1 MHYVEVPVR
10 PTIPC
15 ANKRFLTMS
24 KQKKRPHDWWIVAG
38 IAVLSLI
45 LGMLG
50 FYQYASDRHGSPLGL
65 PDILYRSLQ
74 LFTLESGG
82 LQGPLPV
89 TLEIARWLA
98 PFTGVF
104 AAVKGVLSLAHQQ
117 GRSSLRLRN
126 IQDHAIVCGA
136 DQGSAH
142 IAHELASNGVSVVVI
157 DNHPTEASPY
167 KLSPDI
173 IQIKGNALDSA
184 ILGRVKVQT
193 ARYLFSA
200 TDSDV
205 DNIGVVQE
213 AQRIVNARERD
224 KDGRVLNCYARVS
237 DYRTRALFY
246 THPLFSDSSKRFN
259 AQIFNIY
266 DRGARLLFE
275 SCAPDRYRA
284 IRGKDD
290 PPASIMIF
298 GFSPLAK
305 SLVLHVAR
313 VGHYANGRKAVI
325 RIIDEQAARQT
336 AALSL
341 SAPALEQLV
350 NIQPYD
356 CPIDGLSIAC
366 LKEIIASPPDVM
378 YICAESDIQAL
389 TLARRLAVLPGYKDV
404 PLVVTLLQKD
414 ALTKLLYKDNLVQ
427 NNTVQLFPLLDKTS
441 DLKQIIGEQLD
452 EAAKIIH
459 ELYLEDRFR
468 QGETVESNAS
478 LVPWENL
485 PEGIKDS
492 NRGQADH
499 LPVKLRA
506 IGLTLEAAL
515 NAEDTWQ
522 FTAEEIRVLAEME
535 HRRWMADKRLD
546 GWQPTAGKKD
556 SKRKLSPLL
565 VDFDDLPEGEKHK
578 DEQAVV
584 VHSRRLLENL
594 RRQVTAV

>member
-1 MHYVEVPVR
+1 MP
-10 PTIPC
+10 
-15 ANKRFLTMS
+15 
-24 KQKKRPHDWWIVAG
+24 KQKKRLHDWWIVAG
-38 IAVLSLI
+38 IAVLSLT
-45 LGMLG
+45 LGMVG
-50 FYQYASDRHGSPLGL
+50 FYQYASDRHGLPLGL
-65 PDILYRSLQ
+65 PDMLYRSLQ

-98 PFTGVF
+98 PFTGVY
-104 AAVKGVLSLAHQQ
+104 AAIKGVLSLVHRQ
-117 GRSSLRLRN
+117 GKSSLRLRN

-136 DQGSAH
+136 NQGSAH
-142 IAHELASNGVSVVVI
+142 IAHELVNNGVSVVVI
-157 DNHPTEASPY
+157 DNSSTKTSPY

-173 IQIKGNALDSA
+173 IQLTGNALDAA
-184 ILGRVKVQT
+184 ILQRAKVQT
-193 ARYLFSA
+193 ARYLFTV

-205 DNIGVVQE
+205 DNVGIVQE
-213 AQRIVNARERD
+213 AQRFLNAWERG
-224 KDGRVLNCYARVS
+224 KDGRVLDCYARVS

-246 THPLFSDSSKRFN
+246 THPLFSDSTKRFN
-259 AQIFNIY
+259 AQILNLF

-284 IRGKDD
+284 IRCKDD
-290 PPASIMIF
+290 PPASILIF

-313 VGHYANGRKAVI
+313 IGHYANDRKAVI
-325 RIIDEQAARQT
+325 RIVDEQAARQT

-350 NIQPYD
+350 NIQPHD
-356 CPIDGLSIAC
+356 CPIDGLSTAC
-366 LKEIIASPPDVM
+366 LQEIIASPPDVI
-378 YICAESDIQAL
+378 YICTESDLQAL
-389 TLARRLAVLPGYKDV
+389 TLARRLAVLPAYKAI
-404 PLVVTLLQKD
+404 PLVVTLLQTD
-414 ALTKLLYKDNLVQ
+414 ALTELLDEDKPAQ
-427 NNTVQLFPLLDKTS
+427 NNTIQLFPLLDKTS

-452 EAAKIIH
+452 EAAKMIH
-459 ELYLEDRFR
+459 DLYREDRFK
-468 QGETVESNAS
+468 QGETVETNAS

-499 LPVKLRA
+499 LPIKLRTV
-506 IGLTLEAAL
+506 GLTLEEAL
-515 NAEDTWQ
+515 NAADSWQ
-522 FTAEEIRVLAEME
+522 FTDEQVRILAEME
-535 HRRWMADKRLD
+535 HRRWLADKRLD

-565 VDFDDLPEGEKHK
+565 VDFDDLPEAEKHK

-584 VHSRRLLENL
+584 VHIQHLLENL
-594 RRQVTAV
+594 RRQVRPA

>member
-1 MHYVEVPVR
+1 MP
-10 PTIPC
+10 
-15 ANKRFLTMS
+15 NK
-24 KQKKRPHDWWIVAG
+24 KKRLYDWWIIAG

-45 LGMLG
+45 LGVVG
-50 FYQYASDRHGSPLGL
+50 FYQYASDRDGAHSGL
-65 PDILYRSLQ
+65 LDMLYRSLQ

-89 TLEIARWLA
+89 TLEMARWLA
-98 PFTGVF
+98 PFTGVY
-104 AAVKGVLSLAHQQ
+104 AAIKGVLSLAHRQ
-117 GRSSLRLRN
+117 GKSSLRLRN
-126 IQDHAIVCGA
+126 IQDHAIVCGVN
-136 DQGSAH
+136 QGSVH
-142 IAHELASNGVSVVVI
+142 IAHELVNNGVSVVVI
-157 DNHPTEASPY
+157 DNNPAEASPY

-173 IQIKGNALDSA
+173 IQLTGNALDA
-184 ILGRVKVQT
+184 AVLQRAKVQT
-193 ARYLFSA
+193 ARYLFIA

-205 DNIGVVQE
+205 DNIGIVQE
-213 AQRIVNARERD
+213 AHRIANARKQV
-224 KDGRVLNCYARVS
+224 KDGRVLDSYVRVS
-237 DYRTRALFY
+237 DFRTRALFY
-246 THPLFSDSSKRFN
+246 THPLFSDSGERFN
-259 AQIFNIY
+259 AQIFSLF

-298 GFSPLAK
+298 GFNPLAK

-313 VGHYANGRKAVI
+313 IGHYANDRNAVI

-341 SAPALEQLV
+341 STPALEQLV
-350 NIQPYD
+350 NIQPHD
-356 CPIDGLSIAC
+356 CSIDGLSTTY
-366 LKEIIASPPDVM
+366 LQEIVASPPDVM

-389 TLARRLAVLPGYKDV
+389 TLARRLATLPGYKDI
-404 PLVVTLLQKD
+404 PLIVTLLQTD
-414 ALTKLLYKDNLVQ
+414 ALTELLYEDKQTQ
-427 NNTVQLFPLLDKTS
+427 NNNVRLFPLLDKTS

-459 ELYLEDRFR
+459 ELYREDQFK
-468 QGETVESNAS
+468 QGETVETNAS

-499 LPVKLRA
+499 LPIKLRA
-506 IGLTLEAAL
+506 IGLTLEDAL
-515 NAEDTWQ
+515 NAADAWQ
-522 FTAEEIRVLAEME
+522 FTSEQIRILAEME

-546 GWQPTAGKKD
+546 GWQPTVGKKD
-556 SKRKLSPLL
+556 SKRKLTPLL
-565 VDFDDLPEGEKHK
+565 VDFNDLPEAEKHK

-584 VHSRRLLENL
+584 VHSHRLLENL
-594 RRQVTAV
+594 RRQVKTT

>member
-1 MHYVEVPVR
+1 MP
-10 PTIPC
+10 
-15 ANKRFLTMS
+15 
-24 KQKKRPHDWWIVAG
+24 KQKKRLHDWWVIAG
-38 IAVLSLI
+38 IAVLSLT

-50 FYQYASDRHGSPLGL
+50 FYQYTSDGYGSPLGL
-65 PDILYRSLQ
+65 PDMLYRSLQ

-98 PFTGVF
+98 PFTGVY
-104 AAVKGVLSLAHQQ
+104 AAIKGVLALAHQQ
-117 GRSSLRLRN
+117 GKSSLRLRN

-136 DQGSAH
+136 NKGSAH
-142 IAHELASNGVSVVVI
+142 IAHELVSNGVSVVVI
-157 DNHPTEASPY
+157 DNNSMEASPY

-173 IQIKGNALDSA
+173 IQLTGNALDAA
-184 ILGRVKVQT
+184 ILQRAKVQT
-193 ARYLFSA
+193 ARYLFTA

-205 DNIGVVQE
+205 DNIGIVQE
-213 AQRIVNARERD
+213 AQRIANARERD
-224 KDGRVLNCYARVS
+224 KDVRVLDCYARVS

-246 THPLFSDSSKRFN
+246 THPLFSDSAKRFN
-259 AQIFNIY
+259 AQIFNLF

-290 PPASIMIF
+290 PPASITIF

-313 VGHYANGRKAVI
+313 TGHYANDRKTVI
-325 RIIDEQAARQT
+325 RIVDEQAARQT

-341 SAPALEQLV
+341 SAPALGQLV
-350 NIQPYD
+350 NIQPHD
-356 CPIDGLSIAC
+356 CPIDGLSTTY
-366 LKEIIASPPDVM
+366 LQEIIASPPDVM

-389 TLARRLAVLPGYKDV
+389 TLTRRLATLSGYKDI
-404 PLVVTLLQKD
+404 PLVVTLLQTD
-414 ALTKLLYKDNLVQ
+414 ALTELLYEDKPAQ

-441 DLKQIIGEQLD
+441 DLRQIIGEQLD
-452 EAAKIIH
+452 EVAKIIH
-459 ELYLEDRFR
+459 ELYREDRFK
-468 QGETVESNAS
+468 QGETVETNAS

-499 LPVKLRA
+499 LPVKLRV
-506 IGLTLEAAL
+506 IGLTLEDAL
-515 NAEDTWQ
+515 NAADTWQ
-522 FTAEEIRVLAEME
+522 FTAEQIRVLAEME

-565 VDFDDLPEGEKHK
+565 VDFDDLPEAEKHK

-584 VHSRRLLENL
+584 VHSQRLLENL
-594 RRQVTAV
+594 RRQVKPA